1 MKWLGAAA
9 ILLAG
14 GLGPAERALAAP
26 SRGGS
31 PGVSQATPT
40 PTAAAASAE
49 SRRRSSEEA
58 WRSRFRALRVK
69 IDNKDRLLTLKR
81 AELYDKIEKGETAKK
96 PRRWAIEGFVINTEK
111 QPGEEPRY
119 LDPLEREVHEMEQ
132 DLARLRRELRDLEFE
147 ASVAGIPKSW
157 RE

>member
-1 MKWLGAAA
+1 MKRVGAAA
-9 ILLAG
+9 ILLAVMLVPSG
-14 GLGPAERALAAP
+14 RALAAP
-26 SRGGS
+26 PPAGPTGASRATSVPAAKAS
-31 PGVSQATPT
+31 P
-40 PTAAAASAE
+40 E
-49 SRRRSSEEA
+49 SRQRSSEEA
-58 WRSRFRALRVK
+58 WRGRFRSLRVK
-69 IDNKDRLLTLKR
+69 IDNTDRLLAIKR

-147 ASVAGIPKSW
+147 ASVAGVPKSW